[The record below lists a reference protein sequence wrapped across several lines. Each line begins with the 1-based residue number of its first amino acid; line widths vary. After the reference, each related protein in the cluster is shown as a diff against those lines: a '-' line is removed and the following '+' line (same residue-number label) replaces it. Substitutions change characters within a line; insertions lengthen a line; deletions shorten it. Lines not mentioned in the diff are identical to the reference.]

1 MGAYYYDNSDSTDAG
16 YVSDRVSSG
25 MQGLGFHHHHH
36 GGHGSNWGGG
46 SWGYGYPYM
55 IEPFPYITAPLD
67 WQSICANPLTA
78 KDYPGQ
84 CIESAA
90 QEQALSGYLGAAAK
104 TAQLTAAEK
113 KALLAKP
120 DVNVYW
126 LLGSI
131 AVAVGIMAIVF
142 SRK

>member
-1 MGAYYYDNSDSTDAG
+1 MSAYYYDNSDATDAG

-25 MQGLGFHHHHH
+25 MQGLAQHHHHHH
-36 GGHGSNWGGG
+36 GGHGGNWGG
-46 SWGYGYPYM
+46 GYGYPYM
-55 IEPFPYITAPLD
+55 VEPYPYITAPLD

-84 CIESAA
+84 CIENAA
-90 QEQALSGYLGAAAK
+90 QEQALSGYLGADAAAK
-104 TAQLTAAEK
+104 LTAAQK
-113 KALLAKP
+113 KALLASP